1 MQLNP
6 LPSHSFPLSFEV
18 PFPFPSKPPK
28 EKKNPFLPPGPFV
41 VVPLI
46 VKSSRFPPLP
56 VLPQTHSPTQDRF
69 VLVRLSPPTLPSA
82 EQRGPLKH
90 ERQKRTKDKASH
102 KKQRDQKKA
111 LNTHQ
116 EPSPP
121 GHAPEPPHKKRKPCL
136 INARGSITTKDT
148 QLPRTHPPPPHQG
161 RAVPTHD

>member
-56 VLPQTHSPTQDRF
+56 VLPPNTLSHPRPFRSCAAFSPHTPF
-69 VLVRLSPPTLPSA
+69 C
-82 EQRGPLKH
+82 
-90 ERQKRTKDKASH
+90 RTKG
-102 KKQRDQKKA
+102 
-111 LNTHQ
+111 T
-116 EPSPP
+116 
-121 GHAPEPPHKKRKPCL
+121 PE
-136 INARGSITTKDT
+136 T
-148 QLPRTHPPPPHQG
+148 
-161 RAVPTHD
+161 